1 MTTTSTE
8 PAATGVSEAT
18 AALDKARA
26 LARAIGECEAF
37 RAFEAA
43 QEALEGDRE
52 LSARL
57 AAVQVREQELRA
69 SRAWGGAD
77 PAEEKALEREWEEL
91 ASQPAL
97 LAHLTARDNLLA
109 LLREVVGEIGEG
121 IGVDY
126 GAACAPAGGC
136 C

>member
-1 MTTTSTE
+1 MTSTE
-8 PAATGVSEAT
+8 PLAPAATEL
-18 AALDKARA
+18 AAAVEKARA
-26 LARAIGECEAF
+26 LARAIAESAAF

-43 QEALEGDRE
+43 QEALESDSR

-77 PAEEKALEREWEEL
+77 PEEEKALEREWEEL

-97 LAHLTARDNLLA
+97 LAHLTARDNLTV
-109 LLREVVGEIGEG
+109 LLREVVGGIGEG

-126 GAACAPAGGC
+126 GAACAPARGC